1 MRVYHFLNTNFAI
14 SNLSLKRLKISR
26 FSQLNDPFE
35 LLAADLLDPSDQAA
49 LANFKDTLD
58 KSTGMIC
65 FSSAWS
71 TPLLWGH
78 YADKHSGIVLG
89 FDIPENLLAKVKYTA
104 NRTKIEFDTQKNQI
118 INGNAVMDRILRT
131 KFLDWKYEDEYRMFV
146 NLTPS
151 M

>member
-1 MRVYHFLNTNFAI
+1 MSIVTLLFFNLIRKLNIKIA
-14 SNLSLKRLKISR
+14 SLSFLKRVKVSR
-26 FSQLNDPFE
+26 FGQLNDPFE

-104 NRTKIEFDTQKNQI
+104 NRTKIQFDTQKSKLL
-118 INGNAVMDRILRT
+118 MEML
-131 KFLDWKYEDEYRMFV
+131 
-146 NLTPS
+146 
-151 M
+151 